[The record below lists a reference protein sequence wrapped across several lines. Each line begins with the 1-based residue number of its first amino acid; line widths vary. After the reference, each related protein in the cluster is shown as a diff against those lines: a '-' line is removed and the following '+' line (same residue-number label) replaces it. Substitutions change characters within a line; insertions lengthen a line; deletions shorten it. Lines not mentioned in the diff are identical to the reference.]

1 MTLNKLA
8 FSLLGALALAAPAFA
23 GTAPSA
29 KCSKCVAP
37 VVAPEELLGFTLAV
51 GYDSKYVFRGVDF
64 GDNWLSTSLDYTTG
78 IADGIRLDLGVDYG
92 HVSDAG
98 FLGTGD
104 VSFDRLQASAE
115 VVADLG
121 GAELGLGYRYYSN
134 LGEAG
139 SFLDDT
145 NEISLSLASKV
156 SIFNVGVAANYDVD
170 GEGWYF
176 EAAVNTEIALT
187 ESISLVPGASIGYG
201 VDYTYQLNGANA
213 AGFGVDGFT
222 AVGLNLALPIKLS
235 KTATLAPYIAYNLP
249 IDALDDLGEDDNL
262 FGGVSLSVK
271 F

>member
-8 FSLLGALALAAPAFA
+8 FSLLGALALAAPSFA

-51 GYDSKYVFRGVDF
+51 GYDSTYVFRGVDF

-78 IADGIRLDLGVDYG
+78 LADGIRLDLGAEYG
-92 HVSDAG
+92 HVTDAG

-104 VSFDRLQASAE
+104 VSFDRLQLSAQ

-121 GAELGLGYRYYSN
+121 GAEVGLGYRYYLN
-134 LGEAG
+134 EGELGDI
-139 SFLDDT
+139 LDDT

-156 SIFNVGVAANYDVD
+156 SIFNVGVGANYDVD

-176 EAAVNTEIALT
+176 EAAVNTEIVLCDR
-187 ESISLVPGASIGYG
+187 ISVVPGVNIGYG

-222 AVGLNLALPIKLS
+222 AVGGSLAFPIKLS
-235 KTATLAPYIAYNLP
+235 KTATLTPYVGYNLP
-249 IDALDDLGEDDNL
+249 IDALDDLGEEEQL